1 MVHNIY
7 YQEER
12 NSKNKMF
19 RVSIGI
25 ECNHEHLNTIQMSS
39 IQCYLSSDI

>member
-25 ECNHEHLNTIQMSS
+25 ECNHEDLNTISNV
-39 IQCYLSSDI
+39 IDTVLSQ

>member
-25 ECNHEHLNTIQMSS
+25 ECNHEHLNTISNV
-39 IQCYLSSDI
+39 IDTVLSQ